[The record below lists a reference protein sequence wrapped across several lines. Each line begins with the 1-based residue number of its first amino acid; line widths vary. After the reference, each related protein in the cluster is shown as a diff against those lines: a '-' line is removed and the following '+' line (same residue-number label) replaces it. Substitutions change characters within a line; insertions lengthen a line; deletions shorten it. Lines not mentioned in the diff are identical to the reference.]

1 MSLDREGEDT
11 EQGGPQLRGNIPSS
25 VRSIAKPPDTV
36 SQRKSTMN
44 FGTLRPQILVAI
56 ICATVFSI
64 FALWMGYKMEATE
77 IVTAVIGGIFGF
89 LGGVSLKV
97 LENE

>member
-1 MSLDREGEDT
+1 MDVKCLKKVNKLIGK
-11 EQGGPQLRGNIPSS
+11 LR
-25 VRSIAKPPDTV
+25 
-36 SQRKSTMN
+36 Q
-44 FGTLRPQILVAI
+44 QILMAI

-64 FALWMGYKMEATE
+64 FALYMGYKMEATE

>member
-1 MSLDREGEDT
+1 M
-11 EQGGPQLRGNIPSS
+11 
-25 VRSIAKPPDTV
+25 
-36 SQRKSTMN
+36 
-44 FGTLRPQILVAI
+44 AI
-56 ICATVFSI
+56 ICATTFSI
-64 FALWMGYKMEATE
+64 VALYFGYKMEATE

>member
-1 MSLDREGEDT
+1 
-11 EQGGPQLRGNIPSS
+11 
-25 VRSIAKPPDTV
+25 
-36 SQRKSTMN
+36 MN
-44 FGTLRPQILVAI
+44 KLIGKLRPQILMAI

-64 FALWMGYKMEATE
+64 FALYMGYKMEATE
-77 IVTAVIGGIFGF
+77 LVTAVIGGIIGF

>member
-1 MSLDREGEDT
+1 M
-11 EQGGPQLRGNIPSS
+11 
-25 VRSIAKPPDTV
+25 
-36 SQRKSTMN
+36 
-44 FGTLRPQILVAI
+44 AI

-64 FALWMGYKMEATE
+64 FALYMGYKMEATE

>member
-1 MSLDREGEDT
+1 MSLDREGKDT
-11 EQGGPQLRGNIPSS
+11 EQGGPQLRGNIPSFIP
-25 VRSIAKPPDTV
+25 RPTEPPDTV
-36 SQRKSTMN
+36 SQRRIKMT